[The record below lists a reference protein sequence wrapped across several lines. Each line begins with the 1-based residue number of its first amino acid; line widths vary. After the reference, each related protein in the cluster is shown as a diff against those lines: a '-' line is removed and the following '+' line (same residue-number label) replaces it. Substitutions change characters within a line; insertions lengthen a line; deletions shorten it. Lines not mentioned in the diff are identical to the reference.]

1 MKYVFGYNL
10 GGKNMAENT
19 AAIDQSILLEMYRS
33 VYKIRRFEQ
42 RCIELYREGA
52 IRGYLHLYLGEEAIA
67 AGACAAI
74 GPDGYITSTHRGH
87 GHCIAK
93 GADLKL
99 MMAEIT
105 GKATGCCKGQGGSM
119 HISSK
124 EDNNLGA
131 TGIVGEGIPIA
142 VGAAL
147 GIKIKK
153 SKQVIVCFF
162 SDGASNNGVFGESLN
177 LAAIFQLPVIFL
189 IENNHY
195 AVSTPV
201 EYSAKVKDLAQRGA
215 GYGVPSVVVDGNDA
229 VAVYL
234 ETKKAAERALRGE
247 GPSLIETK
255 TYRHG
260 GHHVNDP
267 GAYMDPKIM
276 AEWKAKDPVDRLK
289 NRIGDK
295 ALVKKIEDEVE
306 AELEEA
312 IKFAKSS
319 PEPDVKEFLASI
331 PNF

>member
-1 MKYVFGYNL
+1 
-10 GGKNMAENT
+10 MAEQMSV
-19 AAIDQSILLEMYRS
+19 DQDILVEMYRS
-33 VYKIRRFEQ
+33 IYKTRRFEQ
-42 RCIELYREGA
+42 RCIELYREGT
-52 IRGYLHLYLGEEAIA
+52 IRGYLHPYLGEEAIA

-74 GPDGYITSTHRGH
+74 GRDDYITSTHRGH

-93 GADLKL
+93 GANLKL

-105 GKATGCCKGQGGSM
+105 GKATGYCKGRGGSM

-124 EDNNLGA
+124 DDNNLGA
-131 TGIVGEGIPIA
+131 TGIVGQGIPIA
-142 VGAAL
+142 VGAAM

-153 SKQVIVCFF
+153 TQQVVVCFF

-177 LAAIFQLPVIFL
+177 FAAIFKLPIIFL

-195 AVSTPV
+195 AVSTPI
-201 EYSAKVKDLAQRGA
+201 EYSAKVKDLAQRGE
-215 GYGVPSVVVDGNDA
+215 GYGVPGVVVDGNDA

-247 GPSLIETK
+247 GPTLIEAK

-267 GAYMDPKIM
+267 GAYMDQTIM
-276 AEWKAKDPVDRLK
+276 AEWKAKDPVDRLRK
-289 NRIGDK
+289 RIDDEV
-295 ALVKKIEDEVE
+295 LVKTIEDEVE

-312 IKFAKSS
+312 IAFAKNS

>member
-1 MKYVFGYNL
+1 
-10 GGKNMAENT
+10 MAEKT
-19 AAIDQSILLEMYRS
+19 TAIDQSILLEMYRS

-42 RCIELYREGA
+42 RCIEIYREGT

-74 GPDGYITSTHRGH
+74 GREGYITSTHRGH

-105 GKATGCCKGQGGSM
+105 GKATGYCKGRGGSM

-124 EDNNLGA
+124 KDNNLGA

-142 VGAAL
+142 VGAAM

-153 SKQVIVCFF
+153 TKQVVVCFF

-177 LAAIFQLPVIFL
+177 LAAIFKLPVIFL

-195 AVSTPV
+195 AVSTPI
-201 EYSAKVKDLAQRGA
+201 EYSAKVKDLALRGE
-215 GYGVPSVVVDGNDA
+215 GYGVPGVVVDGNDA

-247 GPSLIETK
+247 GPTLIEAK

-267 GAYMDPKIM
+267 GAYMDQKIM

-289 NRIGDK
+289 KRIGDE
-295 ALVKKIEDEVE
+295 ALVKRIEDEIE

-312 IKFAKSS
+312 IRFAKSS
-319 PEPDVKEFLASI
+319 PEPDVEEFLASI